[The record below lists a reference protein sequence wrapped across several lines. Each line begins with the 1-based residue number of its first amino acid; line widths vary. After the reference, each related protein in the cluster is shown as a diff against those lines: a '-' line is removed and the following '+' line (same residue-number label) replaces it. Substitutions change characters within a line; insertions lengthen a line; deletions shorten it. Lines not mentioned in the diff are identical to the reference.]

1 MKIKKLNTNHLLN
14 ERHPSFARKLSFS
27 CHFKARRLF
36 LIIGISC
43 IPEIL
48 FAQLVMPLPQQTN
61 QVNFQ
66 QQLDVFD
73 WRYLV
78 GYGGQNGSSSY
89 AIGIDFKTSMTQR
102 SDGNRWK
109 DHQSGFLTFSHIFN
123 TKATLL
129 SRLLLT
135 NFYDELSA
143 FNFDRKQVAATLAGV
158 WRPAV
163 NVQLQPEI
171 GYRWEIRPD
180 FDERGPY
187 GAISFSANDFE
198 LSGYKNN
205 ASGLAE
211 ITRFPARKNANA
223 RINYTVFREFQPGT
237 WDSLSVFYDYFRR
250 DNFFSNP
257 TQGNIESLRK
267 EQRGLANTLQYRIN
281 ERVAVVQ
288 HTAIA
293 LGSVAVQQVD
303 QLSKG
308 ARRAHDDYNFTSHI
322 HLTWST
328 PKISGLSEFET
339 TESSIKYNIP
349 DSIRFSPISRRFASI
364 GYDLTEKKTKISQKI
379 QYRPNRNNE
388 LQFSL
393 ELAKIQHDNSDTT
406 NNDSY
411 DEQRWQFSLEHLF
424 KINNALSVGWQLSAF
439 VKHFVY
445 LDGKL
450 SSQNNWA
457 RLLQLQPVLVYNSSD
472 GIQFHQKVG
481 VRTQYVDF
489 DFGDNFSQTRSYV
502 IRDFYIS
509 DSLALPVSRQ
519 VDLSLHY
526 RLEFE
531 ELGSLNW
538 DAFTSRP
545 RTKWQNHWFGMLLT
559 QEFRWPLR
567 LSFGTVFYMQKRW
580 QFRSAPGGGLVSEPV
595 GTQLNVG
602 PVVRLVYQGSDG
614 SVIYFSGQR
623 QRVSPFQGDP
633 YFISHIQLSVQW
645 TF

>member
-1 MKIKKLNTNHLLN
+1 
-14 ERHPSFARKLSFS
+14 
-27 CHFKARRLF
+27 
-36 LIIGISC
+36 
-43 IPEIL
+43 
-48 FAQLVMPLPQQTN
+48 MPLPKQTN
-61 QVNFQ
+61 QASFQ
-66 QQLDVFD
+66 QQFDVFD

-78 GYGGQNGSSSY
+78 GYGGQKTKSSY
-89 AIGIDFKTSMTQR
+89 FFGIDFKASMTER

-129 SRLLLT
+129 SRLQLT
-135 NFYDELSA
+135 NFHDELSA
-143 FNFDRKQVAATLAGV
+143 FNFDRKQTAVTLAGV
-158 WRPAV
+158 WKPAA
-163 NVQLQPEI
+163 NIHLQPEI

-180 FDERGPY
+180 FNERGPY

-211 ITRFPARKNANA
+211 ITRFPERKNANA
-223 RINYTVFREFQPGT
+223 RINYTVIREFQPGT
-237 WDSLSVFYDYFRR
+237 WDSLSVFYDYIRR

-281 ERVAVVQ
+281 AHVAVAQ

-293 LGSVAVQQVD
+293 LGNVAVQQID
-303 QLSKG
+303 QFSKG
-308 ARRAHDDYNFTSHI
+308 FRRAHDDYNFANNI

-328 PKISGLSEFET
+328 PRISGLSELET

-349 DSIRFSPISRRFASI
+349 DSIRFLPISRRFASI
-364 GYDLTEKKTKISQKI
+364 GYDLTEKKTKISQHI
-379 QYRPNRNNE
+379 QYRPNHKNE
-388 LQFSL
+388 LQLSL
-393 ELAKIQHDNSDTT
+393 ELAKLQHDNSDTT

-411 DEQRWQFSLEHLF
+411 DEQRWQFSFNHLF
-424 KINNALSVGWQLSAF
+424 KINNALTVGWQLSAF
-439 VKHFVY
+439 LKHFIY

-450 SSQNNWA
+450 SSQNNWS
-457 RLLQLQPVLVYNSSD
+457 RLLQLQPILVFKPSE

-481 VRTQYVDF
+481 VQTQFVDF
-489 DFGDNFSQTRSYV
+489 DFEGNFSQTRSYV

-519 VDLSLHY
+519 VAFSLHY
-526 RLEFE
+526 RLELE
-531 ELGSLNW
+531 ELGTLNW
-538 DAFTSRP
+538 DEFTSRP
-545 RTKWQNHWFGMLLT
+545 RTKWQNHWFSMLLT
-559 QEFRWPLR
+559 QAFRWPIQ
-567 LSFGTVFYMQKRW
+567 LSFGTVFYIQKRW
-580 QFRSAPGGGLVSEPV
+580 QFRSEPGGGLVSEPV
-595 GTQLNVG
+595 GTQLNFG
-602 PVVRLVYQGSDG
+602 PIIRLVFQGSNG

-623 QRVSPFQGDP
+623 QRSYPFQGDP
-633 YFISHIQLSVQW
+633 YFISNVQLSVQW